1 MKILFIGDSITNGKL
16 GASFVKLIAQSDAEI
31 QITNLGKDGETLNI
45 IVDRLLNHLKVES
58 GYDYL
63 VFQGGYNDIILPFF
77 NTKGDLFSRVY
88 EQQIQNGF
96 IPLTSSNDFSE
107 FLKTNISDI
116 RRLFN
121 GKIILL
127 TIACVGEDLNSEL
140 NRQRNEFNDII
151 KNVAADDNIYLADTQ
166 IEFDKFLIGK
176 TQAAYCLDNLW
187 SVIWWDKL
195 RKDPDK
201 LSKKR
206 NLYLTIDGV
215 HLNNRGAEIFAK
227 CIKKQINMRTIE

>member
-45 IVDRLLNHLKVES
+45 IAERLLNHLKAKS
-58 GYDYL
+58 DYDYL

-77 NTKGDLFSRVY
+77 NTKGDLFRRVY

-96 IPLTSSNDFSE
+96 IPLTDSNQFSE
-107 FLKTNISDI
+107 FLKTNILRI
-116 RRLFN
+116 KRLFK

-127 TIACVGEDLNSEL
+127 TIGCVGEDLTSNL
-140 NRQRNEFNDII
+140 NRQRNEFNEII
-151 KNVAADDNIYLADTQ
+151 RNFAIEEYVRLADTQ
-166 IEFDKFLIGK
+166 VEFDKFLDGK
-176 TQAAYCLDNLW
+176 TQGAYCLDNLW

-195 RKDPDK
+195 YKNPDK

-215 HLNNRGAEIFAK
+215 HLNNKGAEIFANS
-227 CIKKQINMRTIE
+227 ILNEIN